1 MRLIVTGSSGFI
13 GRNLLLWL
21 QKQGYQDLILPL
33 RKAAS
38 ESHPLPQAT
47 VIVDDFCSVEQW
59 AQVLKAGDVVV
70 HLAGLAHQSLPAAN
84 ADQLFFAANVE
95 PVKALA
101 QAAVQCGVSQILF
114 ISSIGVNGSYSEKAI
129 TATSETRPDYPYA
142 RSKLLAEQTL
152 AEVCS
157 GSIPYKILRIPLV
170 YGADAPAN
178 FRDLLTLVS
187 HKLPLPFGLV
197 KARKSFI
204 AIDHLVEVISR
215 LIELDSDTDRC
226 FVAADRDTVSL
237 SELIALLSEGMG
249 HRVINLPVPV
259 SLLKF
264 VLKLAGKTGLYQ
276 KLCLPL
282 TVDASRTYEVLHWW
296 PTSAASEKLKAVA
309 TQFSEKTSQAK

>member
-1 MRLIVTGSSGFI
+1 MRLVVTGSSGFI

-21 QKQGYQDLILPL
+21 HQQGYNDLVLPL
-33 RKAAS
+33 RKPATA
-38 ESHPLPQAT
+38 SHPLPQAT
-47 VIVDDFCSVEQW
+47 VIVDDFCSVEKW
-59 AQVLKAGDVVV
+59 SEVLQEGDIVV
-70 HLAGLAHQSLPAAN
+70 HLAGLAHQSLPVAN
-84 ADQLFFAANVE
+84 AEQLFFAANVA

-101 QAAVQCGVSQILF
+101 QAAVNCGVAQILF
-114 ISSIGVNGSYSEKAI
+114 VSSIGVNGSYSEQAI
-129 TATSETRPDYPYA
+129 TSKSETRPDYPYA
-142 RSKLLAEQTL
+142 RSKLQAERAL
-152 AEVCS
+152 AEVCEGHLS
-157 GSIPYKILRIPLV
+157 YKILRIPLV

-215 LIELDSDTDRC
+215 LIELDNDSERC

-237 SELIALLSEGMG
+237 SELIDILSDGMG
-249 HRVINLPVPV
+249 HKVVNLRVPV
-259 SLLKF
+259 GLLRVVF
-264 VLKLAGKTGLYQ
+264 KLVGKTSLYQ

-282 TVDASRTYEVLHWW
+282 TVDASRTYELLDWW

-309 TQFSEKTSQAK
+309 RQFSEKTLSR

>member
-1 MRLIVTGSSGFI
+1 MRLVVTGSSGFI

-21 QKQGYQDLILPL
+21 HQQGYNDLVLPL
-33 RKAAS
+33 RKPAAD
-38 ESHPLPQAT
+38 SHPLPQAT
-47 VIVDDFCSVEQW
+47 VIVDDFCSVEKW
-59 AQVLKAGDVVV
+59 SEVLREGDIVV
-70 HLAGLAHQSLPAAN
+70 HLAGLAHQSLPVAN
-84 ADQLFFAANVE
+84 AEQLFFAANVA

-101 QAAVQCGVSQILF
+101 QAAVQCGVAQILF
-114 ISSIGVNGSYSEKAI
+114 VSSIGVNGSYSEQAI
-129 TATSETRPDYPYA
+129 TAKSETKPDYPYA
-142 RSKLLAEQTL
+142 CSKLHAERVL
-152 AEVCS
+152 AEVCEGHLS
-157 GSIPYKILRIPLV
+157 YKILRIPLV

-215 LIELDSDTDRC
+215 LIELDNDTERC

-237 SELIALLSEGMG
+237 SELIDILSDGMG
-249 HRVINLPVPV
+249 HKVVNLAVPV
-259 SLLKF
+259 ALLRF
-264 VLKLAGKTGLYQ
+264 VFKLSGKTSLYQ

-282 TVDASRTYEVLHWW
+282 TVDASRTYELLKWW

-309 TQFSEKTSQAK
+309 RQFSEKTLSR

>member
-1 MRLIVTGSSGFI
+1 MRLVVTGSSGFI
-13 GRNLLLWL
+13 GRHLLLWL
-21 QKQGYQDLILPL
+21 QKQGYKDLLLPL
-33 RKAAS
+33 RKAPSA
-38 ESHPLPQAT
+38 SHPFPEAT
-47 VIVDDFCSVEQW
+47 VIVDDFSSVEKW
-59 AQVLKAGDVVV
+59 SEVLRTGDVVV
-70 HLAGLAHQSLPAAN
+70 HLAGLAHQSLPESN
-84 ADQLFFAANVE
+84 AGQLFFAANVA
-95 PVKALA
+95 PVQALA
-101 QAAVQCGVSQILF
+101 QAAVNCGVSQILF
-114 ISSIGVNGSYSEKAI
+114 ISSIGVNGSYSEEAI
-129 TATSETRPDYPYA
+129 TVLSETRPDYPYA
-142 RSKLLAEQTL
+142 RSKLLAEQAL
-152 AEVCS
+152 ADVC
-157 GSIPYKILRIPLV
+157 GDHLPYKILRIPLV

-215 LIELDSDTDRC
+215 LIELDNDTERC

-249 HRVINLPVPV
+249 HRVVNLPVPV

-282 TVDASRTYEVLHWW
+282 TVDASRTYELLQWW

-309 TQFSEKTSQAK
+309 TQFSEKNFSR

>member
-1 MRLIVTGSSGFI
+1 MRLVVTGSSGFI

-21 QKQGYQDLILPL
+21 YQQGYHDLVLPL
-33 RKAAS
+33 RRAAP

-59 AQVLKAGDVVV
+59 SEVLRHGDIVV
-70 HLAGLAHQSLPAAN
+70 HLAGLAHQSLPVAN
-84 ADQLFFAANVE
+84 AEQLFFAANVA

-101 QAAVQCGVSQILF
+101 QAAVECGVAQILF
-114 ISSIGVNGSYSEKAI
+114 VSSIGVNGSYSEHAL
-129 TATSETRPDYPYA
+129 TAQSETRPDYPYA
-142 RSKLLAEQTL
+142 RSKLLAEQAL
-152 AEVCS
+152 AAVCE
-157 GSIPYKILRIPLV
+157 GHLPYKILRIPLV

-215 LIELDSDTDRC
+215 LIELDNDTERC

-237 SELIALLSEGMG
+237 SELIDILSDGMG
-249 HRVINLPVPV
+249 HKVANLAVPV
-259 SLLKF
+259 GLLRF
-264 VLKLAGKTGLYQ
+264 VFKLAGKTGLYQ

-282 TVDASRTYEVLHWW
+282 TVDASRTYELLDWW
-296 PTSAASEKLKAVA
+296 PTSAASEKLKDVA
-309 TQFSEKTSQAK
+309 RKFSEKNQSR